1 MRTILRSRFH
11 ATFFLPRHGFGMI
24 LNKNKSLKPIFC
36 ANLRQGEAAHFI
48 KRGGLL
54 SSLALFFNLKKRTM
68 KGRWVKYLLWAR
80 LWQCLPPALPNQPIA
95 DTI

>member
-1 MRTILRSRFH
+1 
-11 ATFFLPRHGFGMI
+11 MI

-54 SSLALFFNLKKRTM
+54 SSLPLFFNLKKRTM

-95 DTI
+95 DRI